1 MASNME
7 RFDLLTGAIFAELYE
22 SFPEPVI
29 LDPFNFLAQIAPEG
43 QDQEI
48 KNEQEFCAPEFF
60 GHTVRWLERTGYLTH
75 GSQQLHLAEHSI
87 FADCVLT
94 AKGLEVLKALPD
106 SITGKTLGSQL
117 QDAAKAGLIDS
128 MKSLTG
134 KALGMG
140 ASMSYAAA
148 ASWMAAP

>member
-1 MASNME
+1 MATNME
-7 RFDLLTGAIFAELYE
+7 RFDLLTGAVFAQLYE
-22 SFPEPVI
+22 SFPEPVL
-29 LDPFNFLAQIAPEG
+29 LDPYNYLKQIAPED
-43 QDQEI
+43 QDIDTQRELRSG
-48 KNEQEFCAPEFF
+48 AVEFF
-60 GHTVRWLERTGYLTH
+60 GYTIDWLAQTGYLTH
-75 GSQQLHLAEHSI
+75 STPIRRDFSI
-87 FADCVLT
+87 YEKCVLT

-117 QDAAKAGLIDS
+117 QEAAKAGLIDS

-148 ASWMAAP
+148 ASWMAGS